1 MEKKSKSNVL
11 LVKQLAA
18 NGYREKIIKMITG
31 LNQSYIN
38 KIINGKLHKETE
50 LPVDVNIDMTEEQRV
65 RLNAA
70 NKVLMC
76 EEITT
81 NDMNQDIKYMHLL
94 KFFMIEKEDIYNL
107 YQH

>member
-11 LVKQLAA
+11 LVKQLAR
-18 NGYREKIIKMITG
+18 NGYREKVIKMITG

-50 LPVDVNIDMTEEQRV
+50 IPADEIIDMTEEQKR

-70 NKVLMC
+70 NKILMC
-76 EEITT
+76 EEIAT
-81 NDMNQDIKYMHLL
+81 NDMEQDIKYMHLL
-94 KFFMIEKEDIYNL
+94 KFFMVDKEDIYNL